1 MKKLY
6 VIAGEPS
13 GDYLGAKVISQIN
26 SLSRVKIL
34 GVGGELMQQ
43 AGLSSIVDIQQISI
57 GGILEIVPK
66 LFKIKRLINLVVS
79 DILRTNPD
87 VLLTIDSPGFCFRI
101 AKLVRKRNP
110 KIKLIHLVAPSVWAW
125 RKNRAKKLAKLYDH
139 LLTLFDFEPSYFLK
153 YGLKTTFV
161 GHVAIEE
168 FKENN
173 SPKQDILLILP
184 GSRKQEIQ
192 MLLPIF
198 MQSLKYLNFERVV
211 IPTLTHLE
219 KLIKETTKDM
229 NVEIISDEKQK
240 VELFR
245 CSKCAIVASGTAT
258 LQLALS
264 GCPMVCC
271 YRLSSL
277 SYHIIKSIIK
287 IKYISLVNIL
297 LNQPVIPEL
306 IQDECN
312 AINIAT
318 AIKNL
323 DLNEQIS
330 KFKDIRKH
338 LRSEIV
344 APSQKIAEI
353 ILSTLG

>member
-1 MKKLY
+1 M
-6 VIAGEPS
+6 
-13 GDYLGAKVISQIN
+13 ISKRMLKMVSSS
-26 SLSRVKIL
+26 SLI
-34 GVGGELMQQ
+34 
-43 AGLSSIVDIQQISI
+43 
-57 GGILEIVPK
+57 
-66 LFKIKRLINLVVS
+66 
-79 DILRTNPD
+79 
-87 VLLTIDSPGFCFRI
+87 
-101 AKLVRKRNP
+101 
-110 KIKLIHLVAPSVWAW
+110 
-125 RKNRAKKLAKLYDH
+125 RAMFEEGKKLAKLYDH
-139 LLTLFDFEPSYFLK
+139 LLTLFDFEPPYFLK

-211 IPTLTHLE
+211 IPTLPHLE
-219 KLIKETTKDM
+219 KLIKETTKGM

-277 SYHIIKSIIK
+277 SYHIIKSMIK
-287 IKYISLVNIL
+287 VKYISLINII

-312 AINIAT
+312 AINIAQT
-318 AIKNL
+318 IKNL
-323 DLNEQIS
+323 DYKEQIA